1 MTTSNLCGK
10 YLGSSTAKQY
20 HETHPSACVWGL
32 EANVRQPKKRKAAK
46 VDVVDTLA
54 VELNESNP
62 FQKSAEP
69 KQKQKRGI
77 GKNTKDAGLS
87 DQDRSDKGKGPMTQH
102 DADKRKSKQ
111 QVKSTKKVRS
121 SRTPNASSSARDS
134 AESSAHSAATTT
146 GNDGGARAVTDA
158 CGEQSTAWCKAHFH
172 HVKSVVGPRR
182 IQPLAQW
189 LPR

>member
-1 MTTSNLCGK
+1 
-10 YLGSSTAKQY
+10 
-20 HETHPSACVWGL
+20 VWGL
-32 EANVRQPKKRKAAK
+32 EENVRQPKKRKAAK

-54 VELNESNP
+54 VEPNESNP

-69 KQKQKRGI
+69 NQKRKRSI

-87 DQDRSDKGKGPMTQH
+87 DQDSGHKNNRSDKGKGPMTQH

-121 SRTPNASSSARDS
+121 SHTPNASSSARDS
-134 AESSAHSAATTT
+134 AESSAHSAATATD
-146 GNDGGARAVTDA
+146 NDGGARAVTDA

-172 HVKSVVGPRR
+172 HFKSVVGPRR